1 MRKTHTAEEH
11 ERDDW
16 PALRSILGAHGRD
29 LNILEELRLFINP
42 PPPLSSFAIIA
53 ENLAAILKRLHT
65 LLISGTRPTSDLP
78 GKVFQWLVLCE
89 FINTI
94 RNEIESSIPGFC
106 KIGKEP
112 FTPPLRG
119 YYRTNPL
126 SVALWCRVSDAALR
140 ERYLL
145 LQSFLCASHYYASLF
160 SDTKQKLVESAKEG
174 ACLAARK
181 LANPEFSSKLLE
193 FPAAVVSFHSYRDLI
208 DPIVKDPKSEFHN
221 LGHFYDL
228 AIERKAAHAR
238 TRYGKS
244 LKIDDNDNYPYIEEL
259 PEIDFSEES
268 EGKPGD
274 KIKIFTVTGVDRRTL
289 QEQERNLCSPL
300 EFNSRRSMVVLEKPG
315 PDPSGG
321 LSRGQQFLQAKVVS
335 SVIKMKNQRL
345 VTDWERLNAH
355 EIETFLS
362 GILQLSSQEGNIARV
377 PCCELAAFLTIV
389 FWISA
394 SPESVKE
401 CDLLPAAARHGEG
414 LGILWGDALSRYWV
428 VKPRVPLQTVVS
440 PATLERQA
448 LPLAKRYTLPIP
460 EPATQVMERHLSRF
474 KPDYNTVKVFK
485 RDINEYLLAAGEF
498 FGNLRRTVGGRQ
510 NLQRVSMHLHYMIA
524 RMAGCDITVAMS
536 ITGRHDLLGTVPNHY
551 TASSVKA
558 LSRFYR
564 QACSEIIAN
573 SSTTV
578 DKVFNATADATG
590 KRYVGSSYV
599 PREDTVIAL
608 VRDMRT
614 RLKTARDN
622 LRKGDDS
629 PLRLHNAITVYTVM
643 MIGFATGYRAKRDPL
658 LQKAEIDRTTGF
670 GVISDKDGDDLYHSR
685 IIWLPELCFLQLELY
700 QEHLSQFENWLFTHN
715 QDLFFASRQK
725 DVTGRRLERE
735 TPSLFFIQN
744 DLSGLEVR
752 PKWIKKLMTVMD
764 YDLPVNANR
773 HFLRTS
779 LLARRCPVEVINAFM
794 GHWESGVEPWGMY
807 SGLSPLV
814 YRKEL
819 TDYLMYLL
827 EDCGWDLESGL
838 TGDTWWF

>member
-29 LNILEELRLFINP
+29 LNILEELRLFIDP

-65 LLISGTRPTSDLP
+65 LLISGNRTTSDLP
-78 GKVFQWLVLCE
+78 GKVFQWLILCE

-119 YYRTNPL
+119 YYGTNPL

-401 CDLLPAAARHGEG
+401 CDLLPGAARHGEG
-414 LGILWGDALSRYWV
+414 LGVLWGDSSSRHWV
-428 VKPRVPLQTVVS
+428 VRPRVPLQSVVS
-440 PATLERQA
+440 PAALERQA
-448 LPLAKRYTLPIP
+448 LPPAERYTLPIP
-460 EPATQVMERHLSRF
+460 ELAAHVMERHLSRI
-474 KPDYNTVKVFK
+474 KPGYGAVKIFG
-485 RDINEYLLAAGEF
+485 RSLDAYLVASAEF
-498 FGNLRRTVGGRQ
+498 FSTLRKATGGRQ
-510 NLQRVSMHLHYMIA
+510 NLHRISLHLHYMIA
-524 RMAGCDITVAMS
+524 RLPNQDITVAMA
-536 ITGRHDLLGTVPNHY
+536 ITGRNDLLGAVPNHY
-551 TASSVKA
+551 TAISVTTLGGTYKE
-558 LSRFYR
+558 
-564 QACSEIIAN
+564 ACTGIMN
-573 SSTTV
+573 
-578 DKVFNATADATG
+578 DAG
-590 KRYVGSSYV
+590 MQLHKEGDGPAAVRSDRYVGSRFV
-599 PREDTVIAL
+599 PKDTTILKL
-608 VRDMRT
+608 VRDIRN
-614 RLKTARDN
+614 RLQTARDKI
-622 LRKGDDS
+622 RSGKSS
-629 PLRLHNAITVYTVM
+629 PLLLHNDITVYTVM
-643 MIGFATGYRAKRDPL
+643 MIGFATGYRATRDPL
-658 LQKAEIDRTTGF
+658 LQKAEMDRTTGF

-685 IIWLPELCFLQLELY
+685 IIWLPEFCFKQLDHY
-700 QEHLSQFENWLFTHN
+700 QEHLSVFENWLFAHN
-715 QDLFFASRQK
+715 QELFFASRQK
-725 DVTGRRLERE
+725 EVTGRRSERKI
-735 TPSLFFIQN
+735 PSLFFVRN
-744 DLSGLEVR
+744 DMRAIDIR
-752 PKWIKKLMTVMD
+752 PKYMQTLLKILN

-773 HFLRTS
+773 HYLRTS
-779 LLARRCPVEVINAFM
+779 LLQRGCPVEVINAFM
-794 GHWESGVEPWGMY
+794 GHWETGVEPWGTY
-807 SGLSPLV
+807 SGLSPSSYRRELSLHLV
-814 YRKEL
+814 M
-819 TDYLMYLL
+819 LM
-827 EDCGWDLESGL
+827 EDDRWRLESGL
-838 TGDTWWF
+838 TSDLWQH